1 METRSKAE
9 TFIGFAMR
17 TGKYKIGANACATL
31 KRAYLMIVCSS
42 ASDNTKK
49 DAQKLANKFNCPIF
63 ISVTKTLEQITNKG
77 NAKVMAIADKA
88 LSKAILENL
97 ENDFIAII

>member
-63 ISVTKTLEQITNKG
+63 ISVTKTLEQITNKA

>member
-17 TGKYKIGANACATL
+17 TGKYKIGANAVATL
-31 KRAYLMIVCSS
+31 KRAYLVIVCSS

-49 DAQKLANKFNCPIF
+49 DAQKLANRFNCPIYV
-63 ISVTKTLEQITNKG
+63 SVTKTLEQITKKE

-97 ENDFIAII
+97 GNDFIAII